1 MDQEEDL
8 KILTQKCAALQALLA
23 SVTVG
28 KQELEVKVREL
39 EGKYTER
46 VLMHEQDLRDLKGDI
61 DYLTQQNKELRT
73 SLGVFKDN
81 EEGKELQEKFKML
94 SGLYEKNLSILASHE
109 AYIGQIES
117 QNLSFS
123 DQLEKVLYNNARL
136 EEQKK
141 RLTDENMI
149 LRQKNKELKETL
161 ERVTKEAEKV
171 IMEHVKREDSRKNQ
185 QDEYMSIVKKHNLLT
200 KKYQD
205 LQANYEKLEKD
216 LASKTERI
224 NSVRQSKQI
233 IDNKLKEEE
242 KKTEDLNKRVK
253 SLENSL
259 KAQRKPD
266 FSDHFGSEYEIK
278 LAESERKLQILAE
291 KIEPLVKRNGQLEKC
306 IEKQN
311 VQISHLK
318 GIQKDLNSTITFLN
332 LELEDYRKDGSSL
345 ISPKPSIRKSQ
356 LAAFQSSS
364 GYAKE
369 YRMDPSRFSP
379 LKQDFLEMERL
390 DMEKNM
396 DEGLVFNTSEFSS
409 NV

>member
-1 MDQEEDL
+1 MEQEEDF
-8 KILTQKCAALQALLA
+8 KILTQKCAALQALLGSA
-23 SVTVG
+23 TVG
-28 KQELEVKVREL
+28 KQELEVKLREL
-39 EGKYTER
+39 EGKYSER
-46 VLMHEQDLRDLKGDI
+46 VMMHEQDLRDLKGDI

-73 SLGVFKDN
+73 SLGVFKEND
-81 EEGKELQEKFKML
+81 EGKEMQDKFRML

-117 QNLSFS
+117 QNLVFS

-141 RLTDENMI
+141 RLTDENTV
-149 LRQKNKELKETL
+149 LRQKNKDFKETL
-161 ERVTKEAEKV
+161 ERVTREAEKV

-185 QDEYMSIVKKHNLLT
+185 QDEYMSIVKKHSGLT
-200 KKYQD
+200 KRYQD

-216 LASKTERI
+216 LASKNERI
-224 NSVRQSKQI
+224 NSVRQSKLI
-233 IDNKLKEEE
+233 VDNKLKEEE
-242 KKTEDLNKRVK
+242 KKLEDMNKRVK

-259 KAQRKPD
+259 KVFRRPD
-266 FSDHFGSEYEIK
+266 VSGDVGSEYEIK
-278 LAESERKLQILAE
+278 LAESERKLQVLVE
-291 KIEPLVKRNGQLEKC
+291 KIDPLVKRNGQLEKC

-311 VQISHLK
+311 TQIGYLK

-332 LELEDYRKDGSSL
+332 LELEDYRKGGSTL

-356 LAAFQSSS
+356 LSAFQSSS

-379 LKQDFLEMERL
+379 LKQEFSEMEGM
-390 DMEKNM
+390 DMERNM
-396 DEGLVFNTSEFSS
+396 EDRLVFNTSEFPS
-409 NV
+409 NL